1 MKLESTIY
9 LIAFLCGVFLTLS
22 LYILYKY
29 YYSKETFEVDISE
42 DSVPD
47 TQTQEQTAQQTIEQ
61 QTAQQTAQQTIE
73 QTAQPQPQQATTNSA
88 VLLQSVANFLPQ
100 KANLN
105 IPPETIESSTNSTPV
120 QDTQDTTNK
129 YMSMLT
135 LPKKNDNFML
145 LTTFNNLVKIRN
157 DELRWYHDSV
167 DIKDVLMT
175 DFNKGIFFS
184 LGNAVSFETD
194 KLIQQ
199 VQGANLQNTQLTGP
213 IALYFSNSEKSPFE
227 LSQFSLLFMIKI
239 HAIQGTNTIFEMLC
253 NTSVVDGFTSSYIA
267 NAISMKLVE
276 IDDKYF
282 NIDIIFGT
290 ENYSVP
296 RLEKHLLVNDS
307 INLLALTFNTAN
319 IVVRINSVPY
329 TYTYNKN
336 AITLGSLPVIINKNG
351 TLPMVMYSMAYYKK
365 ALTATDMIEY
375 IRYNMF
381 YFNGINLL
389 LEEQKKYL
397 SMISDS
403 DNNKSKIEQMTRMLD
418 KCAISDISDLQKK
431 DVNVNALETPYP
443 SKMSI

>member
-1 MKLESTIY
+1 MKIESTIY
-9 LIAFLCGVFLTLS
+9 LIAFLCGLFLTLS
-22 LYILYKY
+22 IYILYKY
-29 YYSKETFEVDISE
+29 YFSKETFQLEEDEPEEDEPEQEIDI
-42 DSVPD
+42 PM
-47 TQTQEQTAQQTIEQ
+47 Q
-61 QTAQQTAQQTIE
+61 QTAQ
-73 QTAQPQPQQATTNSA
+73 PMQQATTNSA

-100 KANLN
+100 KANIN
-105 IPPETIESSTNSTPV
+105 MPQETFEPPVKIASF
-120 QDTQDTTNK
+120 QDTTNK
-129 YMSMLT
+129 YMNMLT

-157 DELRWYHDSV
+157 DELRWYHDTV
-167 DIKDVLMT
+167 DINDVLMT
-175 DFNKGIFFS
+175 DFNKGVFFS

-199 VQGANLQNTQLTGP
+199 VQGANLHNTQLTGP

-227 LSQFSLLFMIKI
+227 LSEFSLLFMIKI

-253 NTSVVDGFTSSYIA
+253 NTSVVDGYTSSYIA

-276 IDDKYF
+276 VDDKYF
-282 NIDIIFGT
+282 NIDVIFGT
-290 ENYSVP
+290 ENYRVP

-329 TYTYNKN
+329 TYVYNKN
-336 AITLGSLPVIINKNG
+336 AITLGSLPVVINKNG

-389 LEEQKKYL
+389 LEEQQKYL
-397 SMISDS
+397 SMIGDS

-418 KCAISDISDLQKK
+418 KCTISDISELQKK
-431 DVNVNALETPYP
+431 DVNVNSLETPYP
-443 SKMSI
+443 SKMPI